1 MKAQMNGGPGLER
14 QGYPGPPWFP
24 TCGAGLIRDEDA
36 QAFHGPNRELAD
48 SRNHFVLRYLM
59 GPPREEWIRREYHE
73 DE

>member
-1 MKAQMNGGPGLER
+1 MNGGPGIER
-14 QGYPGPPWFP
+14 QGYPGPPRFP

-59 GPPREEWIRREYHE
+59 GPPREGWIRREYHE